1 VLYTTR
7 PDLLSSRDEV
17 DLVTALEDASV
28 CMETFEEKLP
38 LLLLRL
44 RGFRGEELKGDSG
57 AVPTRSLFRSDS
69 EAGPFCLRC

>member
-44 RGFRGEELKGDSG
+44 RGFRGEELKGDSR
-57 AVPTRSLFRSDS
+57 AVPRSLFRSDS

>member
-1 VLYTTR
+1 M
-7 PDLLSSRDEV
+7 
-17 DLVTALEDASV
+17 TALEDASV

-57 AVPTRSLFRSDS
+57 AVPRSLFRADS
-69 EAGPFCLRC
+69 EAGPFCFRC